1 MAKVN
6 VEAVRAVM
14 AAARDCAMEIFQN
27 ASFIQG
33 ELPELDMPDE
43 LRARTEKVCTEL
55 IGTKNDVIS
64 ELFELDELLGTQDSE
79 ADIGSRVNRI
89 VTWMGLDMVQL
100 HELVSALHSASR
112 EDPDYGIAFV
122 LVAESAASIVN
133 AFNATAE
140 AAGKI
145 QASA

>member
-6 VEAVRAVM
+6 VETVRAVM
-14 AAARDCAMEIFQN
+14 AAARECAMEMFQN

-43 LRARTEKVCTEL
+43 LRARTEQVCTE
-55 IGTKNDVIS
+55 
-64 ELFELDELLGTQDSE
+64 
-79 ADIGSRVNRI
+79 RI

-100 HELVSALHSASR
+100 HELVAV
-112 EDPDYGIAFV
+112 AFA
-122 LVAESAASIVN
+122 LVAESATNIVN